1 VTEAHGPIQP
11 SAATLI
17 DPDLIEAARILRGA
31 LTRVHPSFRFEER
44 LAARIDAAAGGLA
57 RASIAD
63 DGARPGGRA
72 ATFAPD
78 PILFPGAAALEAI
91 AAADVPPLRDGVPS
105 QWRVALP
112 VSFSGRVPRRAL
124 IGGAIASGVSLAGA
138 AILATRWRRRPA
150 GSPFARAAR
159 AAHRSSGN
167 RGRVARGGVA

>member
-1 VTEAHGPIQP
+1 VTEATGPAHP

-31 LTRVHPSFRFEER
+31 LVRVHPSFRFEER
-44 LAARIDAAAGGLA
+44 LAARLDAAAGG
-57 RASIAD
+57 ASR
-63 DGARPGGRA
+63 GAVTASDTLRDAGAAVSGRE
-72 ATFAPD
+72 
-78 PILFPGAAALEAI
+78 PITFPGAAAVDGVATG
-91 AAADVPPLRDGVPS
+91 DGPLRGGGSLTDRRVP
-105 QWRVALP
+105 LP
-112 VSFSGRVPRRAL
+112 VGFSARVPRRAI

-167 RGRVARGGVA
+167 RSRVARGGIA

>member
-1 VTEAHGPIQP
+1 VTEANGPAHP

-31 LTRVHPSFRFEER
+31 LVRVHPSFRFEER
-44 LAARIDAAAGGLA
+44 LAARLDAAAGDLS
-57 RASIAD
+57 RAAVAD
-63 DGARPGGRA
+63 GDPLRDNGA
-72 ATFAPD
+72 ATFGRD
-78 PILFPGAAALEAI
+78 PILFPGAAALEEI
-91 AAADVPPLRDGVPS
+91 AAADMALLGDG
-105 QWRVALP
+105 ALP
-112 VSFSGRVPRRAL
+112 VRRAALPVGFPARLPRRAI

-167 RGRVARGGVA
+167 RSRVARGEVA